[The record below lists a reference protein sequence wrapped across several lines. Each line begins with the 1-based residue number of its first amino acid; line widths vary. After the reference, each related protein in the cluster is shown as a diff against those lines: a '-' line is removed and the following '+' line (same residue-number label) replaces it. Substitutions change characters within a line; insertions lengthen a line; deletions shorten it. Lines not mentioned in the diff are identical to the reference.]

1 MINHTI
7 YIGLTG
13 LVINLVIAVL
23 LTLLFRAFKVPG
35 GSDETRPHEFVSRP
49 GTGPRG
55 ARFRSWPGRRT
66 SADPGPGAGPA
77 HPPPGPAP
85 VSGSY

>member
-13 LVINLVIAVL
+13 LVMNLVIATL

-35 GSDETRPHEFVSRP
+35 GPDETRPHEFVADPEPAAGSP
-49 GTGPRG
+49 
-55 ARFRSWPGRRT
+55 FRSRPGRRT
-66 SADPGPGAGPA
+66 SPDPGPGAGPA
-77 HPPPGPAP
+77 TPLRARHLFPKA
-85 VSGSY
+85 